1 MTLSEASMVQSWLLL
16 KPMILYGTMLFM
28 VTVVMC
34 CTDFAA
40 SPVPGNG
47 ILSSMRL
54 PSLPRNSFSSSLW
67 YSCMILPC
75 SLTQVRL
82 AWLHCHHCETTHTLW
97 KKDYLAW
104 WCVHVYLLWL
114 CLSIMVT
121 RAAFP
126 RCRSKAF
133 SVVWTCVPPNLL
145 QAIENMY
152 QLQRYKGQGGDPIW
166 QQCGFWHLG
175 WDTARGHP
183 IPFLFVIVLGYVL
196 RKATSGRE
204 HYLGLTKTPRRSRRH
219 PTVVLTNL
227 D

>member
-1 MTLSEASMVQSWLLL
+1 MLVMEEKIHYLMTLSEASMVQSWLLL

-114 CLSIMVT
+114 LEQLSPGAGQ
-121 RAAFP
+121 RH
-126 RCRSKAF
+126 S
-133 SVVWTCVPPNLL
+133 LL
-145 QAIENMY
+145 CELVSLPTY
-152 QLQRYKGQGGDPIW
+152 
-166 QQCGFWHLG
+166 
-175 WDTARGHP
+175 
-183 IPFLFVIVLGYVL
+183 
-196 RKATSGRE
+196 
-204 HYLGLTKTPRRSRRH
+204 SRQ
-219 PTVVLTNL
+219 
-227 D
+227 